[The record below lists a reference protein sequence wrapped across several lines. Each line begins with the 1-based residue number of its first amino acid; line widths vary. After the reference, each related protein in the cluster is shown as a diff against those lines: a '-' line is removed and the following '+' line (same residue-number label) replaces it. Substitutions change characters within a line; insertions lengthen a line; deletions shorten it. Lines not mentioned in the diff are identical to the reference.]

1 MPTGTTFNP
10 NSISEFEKSKLNY
23 AAKGVKSTVP
33 SGTTYDLDM
42 RVADDALI
50 TGAWVVTLGSEF
62 GDLASFQIV
71 DVDGIYTPA
80 GTVLNTFITDWNLVG
95 DVNIDMDIQ
104 YPAKIFAGLYLRLKY
119 TSVGPTDIKLAA
131 NWKLHKVL
139 V

>member
-1 MPTGTTFNP
+1 MPTGTAFNP

-23 AAKGVKSTVP
+23 AAKGVKAVVPLGTV
-33 SGTTYDLDM
+33 YDLDM
-42 RVADDALI
+42 KVTDDVLI
-50 TGAWVVTLGSEF
+50 TGAWVITVGSEF

-71 DVDGIYTPA
+71 DVDGVYAPA

-95 DVNIDMDIQ
+95 DVNINMDMQ
-104 YPAKIFAGLYLRLKY
+104 YPAKVYAGLYLRLKY
-119 TSVGPTDIKLAA
+119 TSVGAADVKLAA